1 MAPPTDGRPNLRRI
15 AAPALAIAAALSAAA
30 APAAGATPITLHAVN
45 TRGVDQASLVSIT
58 AGTTFTDPNGRI
70 TLDVQPGD
78 TLRVTRG
85 SLAPEGAGLAYTV
98 PSPVPSVPV
107 TVTLQALAETVAPGI
122 DSAEAWLVE
131 QVNAERAALGRA
143 PLTRSS
149 TLTRAADAYAH
160 YLQSTGQFSHLALAD
175 PGVRAV
181 DQGWPVPGGSAVG
194 EALALAPSKEL
205 ALTGWRNSA
214 PHWTLLM
221 MDGPRLGRRGPGRQ
235 PLDHDGRRLRRGRV
249 TGPLRLNG
257 DPAARPP
264 GSGSPSPPTP
274 KPALSVAGKREPRL
288 AVSVRRH
295 GRRLVVGVRVKRG
308 EGHVRVAARKGARH
322 AQLRHHR
329 KGDLHRFAARLP
341 KHGRW
346 KVSIRF
352 DGSAGW
358 ADRRLA
364 ARTVRWR

>member
-1 MAPPTDGRPNLRRI
+1 M
-15 AAPALAIAAALSAAA
+15 
-30 APAAGATPITLHAVN
+30 
-45 TRGVDQASLVSIT
+45 
-58 AGTTFTDPNGRI
+58 
-70 TLDVQPGD
+70 
-78 TLRVTRG
+78 
-85 SLAPEGAGLAYTV
+85 
-98 PSPVPSVPV
+98 
-107 TVTLQALAETVAPGI
+107 
-122 DSAEAWLVE
+122 E
-131 QVNAERAALGRA
+131 QVNSERAALGRA

-221 MDGPRLGRRGPGRQ
+221 MDG
-235 PLDHDGRRLRRGRV
+235 LDSVGVARAGSRWIMMAADCGAAASPARCG
-249 TGPLRLNG
+249 LNG

-264 GSGSPSPPTP
+264 GSGSPAPPTT
-274 KPALSVAGKREPRL
+274 KPGPVGAGKREPRL

-308 EGHVRVAARKGARH
+308 EGHVRVAVRKGARH
-322 AQLRHHR
+322 ARLRHRR
-329 KGDLHRFAARLP
+329 KGDLHRFVARLP